1 VGFFLSDVRLHL
13 ALAYCFNKKLQFIG
27 FAASL
32 KLYPPVCEVAHPTG
46 NVEAASQLA
55 DTITEAHTLHAALIK
70 NLNTSHPLAIGVRTE
85 QSLKKFSLFPQPV
98 LRLNVLEFFHPNS
111 PANMPSYIEM
121 PKLAD
126 TMTEGTLVK
135 WRKQPGDKVAMGD
148 VVAEVETD
156 KATMEMESF
165 EDGIIHELLV
175 QVGQKVPIGSRIA
188 MVLSKGEKPPAPGSV
203 PSPASSVK
211 NAAPTAPTSAAA
223 CATGHAV
230 SGSPEV
236 THLALGTRLKSSPLA
251 RKLAKE
257 RGANLASLQGTGPG
271 GRIIAKDVLQ
281 AKSGVQTV
289 VAPVVQSVAPASVP
303 VLAAG
308 AGDQVI
314 PLSGMRRIIAERL
327 LLSKTTI
334 PHFYLHIEVDAA
346 PMMKMRAELNAGVD
360 PEKGIKLTVNDFVLK
375 AVVAAAVKVPTV
387 NAAFDGDSILQF
399 GSVGLS
405 VAVAVDDGLVTPVVR
420 DAHSKSLVALSLAV
434 KDLATRARSKK
445 LKPDE
450 YQGGTIT
457 VSNLGAYGIEFF
469 DAIIN
474 PPQAIIVSVGAI
486 VKKAVVGANDTIVAG
501 QRLAIGLSADHRV
514 VDGAV
519 GAQYLAELRRLLESP
534 ALLLV

>member
-1 VGFFLSDVRLHL
+1 
-13 ALAYCFNKKLQFIG
+13 
-27 FAASL
+27 
-32 KLYPPVCEVAHPTG
+32 
-46 NVEAASQLA
+46 
-55 DTITEAHTLHAALIK
+55 
-70 NLNTSHPLAIGVRTE
+70 
-85 QSLKKFSLFPQPV
+85 
-98 LRLNVLEFFHPNS
+98 
-111 PANMPSYIEM
+111 MPSYIEM

-175 QVGQKVPIGSRIA
+175 QIGQKVPIGSKIA

-203 PSPASSVK
+203 PSSGSSVK
-211 NAAPTAPTSAAA
+211 SAAPSAPASAAA
-223 CATGHAV
+223 SATGHAV
-230 SGSPEV
+230 AASPEV
-236 THLALGTRLKSSPLA
+236 TQLASGARLKSSPLA

-257 RGANLASLQGTGPG
+257 RGADLASLQGTGPG

-281 AKSGVQTV
+281 AQSGVQTV
-289 VAPVVQSVAPASVP
+289 VAPVAQTVTSVP
-303 VLAAG
+303 VAAAG

-360 PEKGIKLTVNDFVLK
+360 PETGIKLTVNDFVLK

-387 NAAFDGDSILQF
+387 NAAFNGDSILQF